1 MFTEKERKI
10 AKHIQGDI
18 SLEKRPF
25 KRIGEETGLN
35 EEEVIGTIND
45 LKKKEII
52 RKFGAILRHQR
63 AGIVKNAM
71 VIWAVPE
78 EKCEAVGNILT
89 SLREITHCYERVP
102 PFEGEYNLFAMM
114 HFKDDDPERLI
125 QEISLRTG
133 IKDYIILETEEEFK
147 KSSMEYF
154 E

>member
-10 AKHIQGDI
+10 AKRIQVDI
-18 SLEKRPF
+18 FLEKRPF
-25 KRIGEETGLN
+25 KRIGKETGLS

-45 LKKKEII
+45 FKKEKII
-52 RKFGAILRHQR
+52 RKFGSILRHQR

-78 EKCEAVGNILT
+78 ERCEVIGNILT
-89 SLREITHCYERVP
+89 SLREVTHCYERVP

-133 IKDYIILETEEEFK
+133 IKDYIVLETEEEFK

-154 E
+154 K

>member
-10 AKHIQGDI
+10 AKRIQGDI
-18 SLEKRPF
+18 FLEKRPF
-25 KRIGEETGLN
+25 KRIGKETGLS

-45 LKKKEII
+45 FKKEKII
-52 RKFGAILRHQR
+52 RKFGSILRHQR

-78 EKCEAVGNILT
+78 ERCEVIGNILT
-89 SLREITHCYERVP
+89 SLREVTHCYERVP
-102 PFEGEYNLFAMM
+102 PFEGKYNLFAMM
-114 HFKDDDPERLI
+114 HFKDDDSERLI

-133 IKDYIILETEEEFK
+133 IKDYIVLETEEEFK

-154 E
+154 K

>member
-10 AKHIQGDI
+10 AKLIQGDI
-18 SLEKRPF
+18 PLAKRPF
-25 KRIGEETGLN
+25 KRIGEETGLS

-52 RKFGAILRHQR
+52 RKFGAILRHQKV
-63 AGIVKNAM
+63 GIVKNAM

-78 EKCEAVGNILT
+78 ERCEAIGNILT

-114 HFKDDDPERLI
+114 HFRDNDPERLI

>member
-1 MFTEKERKI
+1 MFTEKERKL
-10 AKHIQGDI
+10 AKQIQGDI
-18 SLEKRPF
+18 FLAKRPF
-25 KRIGEETGLN
+25 KHIGEETGLS

-52 RKFGAILRHQR
+52 RKFGAILRHQK

-78 EKCEAVGNILT
+78 ERCEVIGNILT

-102 PFEGEYNLFAMM
+102 PFEGKYNLFAMM

-125 QEISLRTG
+125 QELSLRTG

-154 E
+154 V

>member
-1 MFTEKERKI
+1 MLTETEKTV
-10 AKHIQGDI
+10 AKRIQGDI
-18 SLEKRPF
+18 FLEKKPF
-25 KRIGEETGLN
+25 KRIGEETGLS
-35 EEEVIGTIND
+35 EEEVIGTINN

-52 RKFGAILRHQR
+52 RKFGAILRHQKV
-63 AGIVKNAM
+63 GIVKNAM

-78 EKCEAVGNILT
+78 ERCEAIGNILT

-114 HFKDDDPERLI
+114 HFRDDDPQRLI
-125 QEISLRTG
+125 QEISLQTG
-133 IKDYIILETEEEFK
+133 IKDYIVLETEEEFK

>member
-10 AKHIQGDI
+10 AKLIQGDI
-18 SLEKRPF
+18 PLAKRPF
-25 KRIGEETGLN
+25 KRIGEETGLS

-52 RKFGAILRHQR
+52 RKFGAILRHQKV
-63 AGIVKNAM
+63 GIVKNAM

-78 EKCEAVGNILT
+78 ERCEAIGNILT

-114 HFKDDDPERLI
+114 HFRDDDPERLI
-125 QEISLRTG
+125 QEISLQTG
-133 IKDYIILETEEEFK
+133 IKDYIVLETEEEFK

>member
-1 MFTEKERKI
+1 MLTEIEKTV

-78 EKCEAVGNILT
+78 EKCEAIGNTLT
-89 SLREITHCYERVP
+89 SLREITHCYERTP
-102 PFEGEYNLFAMM
+102 PFEGKYNLFAMM

-133 IKDYIILETEEEFK
+133 IKDYIVLETEEEFK